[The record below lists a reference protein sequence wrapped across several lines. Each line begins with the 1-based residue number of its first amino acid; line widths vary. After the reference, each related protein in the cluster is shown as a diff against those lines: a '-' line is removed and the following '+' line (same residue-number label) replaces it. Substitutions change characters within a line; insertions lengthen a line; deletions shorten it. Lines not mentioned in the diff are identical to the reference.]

1 MQTLKRHKRD
11 EHAIQTESTSPPLKK
26 KKIVSEDK
34 NKQSKEMDIDES
46 HDSVKDLSFKLE
58 DMDID
63 PSNNENESK
72 SIMMDEKVKS
82 KEKKVEEEEKLRM
95 KKANSKETRKKKDEK
110 LKVETTKK
118 LTKQR
123 KLMQLIFL
131 PIR

>member
-1 MQTLKRHKRD
+1 
-11 EHAIQTESTSPPLKK
+11 
-26 KKIVSEDK
+26 
-34 NKQSKEMDIDES
+34 
-46 HDSVKDLSFKLE
+46 
-58 DMDID
+58 
-63 PSNNENESK
+63 
-72 SIMMDEKVKS
+72 MMNEKVKS

>member
-1 MQTLKRHKRD
+1 
-11 EHAIQTESTSPPLKK
+11 
-26 KKIVSEDK
+26 
-34 NKQSKEMDIDES
+34 
-46 HDSVKDLSFKLE
+46 
-58 DMDID
+58 
-63 PSNNENESK
+63 
-72 SIMMDEKVKS
+72 MMNEKVKS
-82 KEKKVEEEEKLRM
+82 KEKKVEEEVKLRM